1 MGVNRVS
8 IGVDITLKFRKF
20 DTIAMEPQPFCY
32 VWIKAD
38 HPAILGY
45 PLVVKLEISNMALE
59 SHPCVDGHLN
69 MLSSLSSIARFAD
82 GDWFAPSAS
91 NCFALLGVDLVGSFH
106 AKLFLLVSWF
116 HGEAR
121 KSFESI
127 LNDLK
132 ITWFLRHMLA
142 YFPGYLLYWL
152 QRSSSKLVV
161 SERHPTWGVS
171 KVLWPCWWC
180 C

>member
-1 MGVNRVS
+1 MRYYIYIADKASRIVHDMNKASEHFKTGNQWVS

-127 LNDLK
+127 LNDL
-132 ITWFLRHMLA
+132 
-142 YFPGYLLYWL
+142 
-152 QRSSSKLVV
+152 
-161 SERHPTWGVS
+161 
-171 KVLWPCWWC
+171 
-180 C
+180 